1 MNWKTIGLGLLLADF
16 SALSAWAVWEHG
28 YLGIFAAA
36 MTNAA
41 TMQLAADLVIALG
54 LIGLWMWKDARE
66 RGINPVPYLLIGA
79 ALGSFGPLLYLLR
92 RERVEAPSPARVR
105 ALPA

>member
-16 SALSAWAVWEHG
+16 SALSAWAIWEHG

-54 LIGLWMWKDARE
+54 IGGVWMSKDARE
-66 RGINPVPYLLIGA
+66 HGINPVPYLLICVA
-79 ALGSFGPLLYLLR
+79 AGSFGPLLYLLR
-92 RERVEAPSPARVR
+92 RERAEAPSPGRVR